1 MKQVFMESP
10 EEALRRLGTDG
21 TNGLTPEQVAE
32 SRRLYGSN
40 ALTGKKPDSLLKRI
54 WNASCE
60 PMLIMLI
67 LAAVIASGVNIARAC
82 SGGEANFLE
91 CLGIFAA
98 IFLSVVITV
107 VMEGRSAKAFEALNK
122 INEDTKVKVVRGGEL
137 QLVPQREIVV
147 GDILSVETGDK
158 LPADGRLLSSVELHA
173 DESSLTGRVCLSTRM
188 RESYSSVTIFRW
200 RSGATCFIPARSSP
214 EDTAGCLS
222 QPSATRRNSGRL
234 RVNLLPW

>member
-21 TNGLTPEQVAE
+21 TNGLTPEQVVE

-91 CLGIFAA
+91 CLGI
-98 IFLSVVITV
+98 LR
-107 VMEGRSAKAFEALNK
+107 RSF
-122 INEDTKVKVVRGGEL
+122 
-137 QLVPQREIVV
+137 
-147 GDILSVETGDK
+147 
-158 LPADGRLLSSVELHA
+158 
-173 DESSLTGRVCLSTRM
+173 
-188 RESYSSVTIFRW
+188 F
-200 RSGATCFIPARSSP
+200 
-214 EDTAGCLS
+214 
-222 QPSATRRNSGRL
+222 
-234 RVNLLPW
+234 PW